1 MNSFKGMNGEPK
13 SFYDVPLSDETR
25 DGLRDASPMVTEFQ

>member
-13 SFYDVPLSDETR
+13 LY
-25 DGLRDASPMVTEFQ
+25 